1 MARERDAV
9 KASTTPQPGQP
20 RFDLQLAIVHYA
32 DSPDRCTLFP
42 QSADD
47 VALMATWL
55 SVDRDL
61 LVDLEGM
68 R

>member
-1 MARERDAV
+1 MACDRDAV
-9 KASTTPQPGQP
+9 EASVTPQPEQ
-20 RFDLQLAIVHYA
+20 RQFDLRLAVVHYA

-42 QSADD
+42 PSADD
-47 VALMATWL
+47 TTLMATWL

-61 LVDLEGM
+61 LVDIEGM